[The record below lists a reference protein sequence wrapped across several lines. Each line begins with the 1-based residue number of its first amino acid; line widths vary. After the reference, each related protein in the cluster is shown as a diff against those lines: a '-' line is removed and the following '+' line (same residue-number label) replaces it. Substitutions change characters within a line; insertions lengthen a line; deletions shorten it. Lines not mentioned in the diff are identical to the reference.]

1 MNSMARVSKL
11 AELRARTDRELV
23 NVIENEV
30 ELGLHLALKLLP
42 KVEDR
47 SERRRLERKLKQIRE
62 ALDRESVPSESRV
75 QAAYS

>member
-1 MNSMARVSKL
+1 MNGMARVSKL

-23 NVIENEV
+23 SVIGNEV
-30 ELGLHLALKLLP
+30 ELGPHLALKLLP

-47 SERRRLERKLKQIRE
+47 SERRRLERKLKQIKE
-62 ALDRESVPSESRV
+62 ALDRKSVPNESRM